1 MRRGSLV
8 FRIVLGRALEDSR
21 SIAEADADSS
31 IDSTPD
37 RNPTSTA
44 YIRALQETCVNI
56 VPSHKGTQSPEHQ
69 TPLFD
74 ASPTSLTI
82 QFGRLRIASLETP
95 KDPSE
100 RGQAS
105 ESPSPVLSKRLP
117 LRPALAVETF
127 DPRPSPGLLG
137 PIEFLAPITEEAV
150 SDLVVETRDSGASFQ
165 DHPLMQ
171 LPACLPSVEDQVA
184 KLQAGQYEY
193 SIAYPQTV
201 QASLDIIPDENEE
214 PAHAK
219 DKTRIVYGCNP
230 ARRNA
235 VLSIET

>member
-1 MRRGSLV
+1 MEV
-8 FRIVLGRALEDSR
+8 FASTPRLDRTCHQPTTIDILEDSPLTR
-21 SIAEADADSS
+21 NGIAEADADSS

-56 VPSHKGTQSPEHQ
+56 VPSHKGTESPTEHQ

-127 DPRPSPGLLG
+127 DPPAEPQPVIEPELLGSPSIEGDTSLG

-150 SDLVVETRDSGASFQ
+150 SDPVIETRDSGVSFQ
-165 DHPLMQ
+165 GKQGALYIQ
-171 LPACLPSVEDQVA
+171 FLF
-184 KLQAGQYEY
+184 
-193 SIAYPQTV
+193 
-201 QASLDIIPDENEE
+201 
-214 PAHAK
+214 
-219 DKTRIVYGCNP
+219 
-230 ARRNA
+230 
-235 VLSIET
+235 